1 LVTGTGRIDGR
12 TLRYAGRRD
21 ELLDAVT
28 AYVIEHGVAELSMRP
43 LAKAVGVSHA
53 SLLHH
58 FGSKENLLAEVI
70 ERMRG
75 ESIPVELTAEKLD
88 NPMEILRTWWQVRMQ
103 PAQLSRFRV
112 MLEIYVQA
120 VLKPDQ
126 NPRFLD
132 RFVGQWLTVLES
144 GLRAAGCPDIEVSAR
159 ATLILAQV
167 RGLTLDL
174 LATGDQD
181 RVNRAFETYVDALAV
196 TVAGWSRPS

>member
-1 LVTGTGRIDGR
+1 MTGTGRIDGR

-28 AYVIEHGVAELSMRP
+28 AYVIENGVAELSMRP
-43 LAKAVGVSHA
+43 LAKSVGVSHA

-75 ESIPVELTAEKLD
+75 ESIPVELTAENLD

-144 GLRAAGCPDIEVSAR
+144 GLRAAGCPDAEVSAR
-159 ATLILAQV
+159 ATLVLAQV

-174 LATGDQD
+174 LATGDRD

>member
-1 LVTGTGRIDGR
+1 MTGTGRIDGR

-144 GLRAAGCPDIEVSAR
+144 GLRAAGCPDTEVSAR